1 MSNLTLVCGFTIIQN
16 LGKEVSDTS
25 FGYRDR
31 FERKSLKIANV
42 LTTRELK
49 QILTDVDIDGTE
61 KKKSTLSNIYP
72 LIFM

>member
-25 FGYRDR
+25 FRYRGC
-31 FERKSLKIANV
+31 FERESLKIANV

-49 QILTDVDIDGTE
+49 QILTDIDIDGTE
-61 KKKSTLSNIYP
+61 KNKSTLSNICP
-72 LIFM
+72 IIFM